1 MTIFEKISG
10 FSGDSRPYFAGHI
23 NFITIKINSINTREL
38 NEPRSFVCLWKEKQ
52 FWYVIIWIADISSRF
67 ELKLVKQSQLEVIR
81 LGIFKNSPHNSAKFI
96 QFTEFLKK
104 LDACAWSQSNMA
116 SYLVALTAEGGIP
129 LFTRTKGDLPQ
140 VLNGA
145 WLENRSLKYICTIL

>member
-1 MTIFEKISG
+1 M
-10 FSGDSRPYFAGHI
+10 
-23 NFITIKINSINTREL
+23 L
-38 NEPRSFVCLWKEKQ
+38 NQKSLHTC
-52 FWYVIIWIADISSRF
+52 
-67 ELKLVKQSQLEVIR
+67 
-81 LGIFKNSPHNSAKFI
+81 

-140 VLNGA
+140 VNSKKLTNIIKVLG
-145 WLENRSLKYICTIL
+145 TG